1 MKSQYSVAPTEDLR
15 RLCIRKDWFTCG
27 TCEQYMKM
35 FDLNKEQRPIEEVAL
50 AIWLCCKDV
59 SREEVTKELESLHE
73 DYLMMLGEMQQAE
86 GERIADEIYCSQ
98 FE

>member
-1 MKSQYSVAPTEDLR
+1 MKCQYSVAPTEDLR

-59 SREEVTKELESLHE
+59 SREEITKELCGRIEACLAAGQELHGR
-73 DYLMMLGEMQQAE
+73 GEE
-86 GERIADEIYCSQ
+86 GRIAVIKET
-98 FE
+98 